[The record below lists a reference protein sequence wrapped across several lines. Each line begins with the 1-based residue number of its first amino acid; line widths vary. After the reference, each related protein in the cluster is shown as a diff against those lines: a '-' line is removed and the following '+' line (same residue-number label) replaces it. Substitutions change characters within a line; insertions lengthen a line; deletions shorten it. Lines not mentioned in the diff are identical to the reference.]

1 MRDVTEMLNVEIC
14 IVAGVVNQGV
24 SNTNVNVFN

>member
-14 IVAGVVNQGV
+14 IVAGVVNQDV